1 MATAAGVGGAGDKQT
16 AKRARSSPPKLGAAP
31 RRAAQKK
38 DTTGAGAAPDYT
50 LIYRFLALLFDPVN
64 RIGASD
70 AVKALR
76 GLPALEQETAMLLV
90 SNLERNLSSRTMW
103 EQQMRSV
110 CAGQPTFLT
119 ADPASFPK
127 TEGAAARY
135 AAPHRQTVVSAAFG
149 TRGGEIHPTAVRQLL
164 AGVSYVP
171 PPADPSAAE
180 YQARG
185 VARHV
190 AGVAHAAQMLHGRNA
205 VGNVSSWQAHLPPA
219 AGLSAGPGLAPFGG
233 VYSAPMAVAALGPTP
248 QRAAVRDHLAG
259 AAALLANGGRGMTG
273 ESTGAA
279 MSVPLYAVL
288 GLLPQLHG

>member
-1 MATAAGVGGAGDKQT
+1 VATAAGVGGGGDKHT
-16 AKRARSSPPKLGAAP
+16 AKRARSLPPTLGAAP
-31 RRAAQKK
+31 RRAALKK
-38 DTTGAGAAPDYT
+38 VTTGAGAAPDYT

-64 RIGASD
+64 RISAAD

-135 AAPHRQTVVSAAFG
+135 AAPHRQTAVSAAIG
-149 TRGGEIHPTAVRQLL
+149 TRGGESHPTAVRQLL

-171 PPADPSAAE
+171 PDSSAAE

-205 VGNVSSWQAHLPPA
+205 VGNVSSWQADLPPA

-259 AAALLANGGRGMTG
+259 AAALLTNGGRGLTG
-273 ESTGAA
+273 ESTGTA